1 MIFLVDSE
9 CYSTFEQLG
18 PVGLSA
24 NPNKPGA
31 PNDQMFPNTPEV
43 SQMIFLY
50 VLEACLVNLE

>member
-1 MIFLVDSE
+1 MIFPVDSE

-50 VLEACLVNLE
+50 VL

>member
-1 MIFLVDSE
+1 MDSE

-31 PNDQMFPNTPEV
+31 PNDQMFPNMPEV